1 MRIAGYQ
8 SRYPAISLCGG
19 ITMTGTINSSEKNSM
34 IISVEG
40 HQVALHFAREPDVQV
55 ALKVKQAL
63 LGACLPAGK

>member
-1 MRIAGYQ
+1 
-8 SRYPAISLCGG
+8 
-19 ITMTGTINSSEKNSM
+19 MTGTINSSEKNSM